1 MVHFN
6 GSQYSQI
13 LVSSHIIP
21 DTPPPIDFVVVHR
34 INCFRSADA
43 SIHEAFPI

>member
-6 GSQYSQI
+6 GSQYNQI

-21 DTPPPIDFVVVHR
+21 DTPLPIDFVVVYQ
-34 INCFRSADA
+34 INCFHLADA
-43 SIHEAFPI
+43 NIHEAFPI